1 VLRIYTSVTVQGAN
15 AFDDADEQREQV
27 GAGGYA
33 LIGRENRA
41 SGDFDT
47 LIWLTSML

>member
-1 VLRIYTSVTVQGAN
+1 VLRIYTSLSLCKGAN

-33 LIGRENRA
+33 LIGREI
-41 SGDFDT
+41 G
-47 LIWLTSML
+47 